1 MKTTFSHTFT
11 QHLTP
16 EQAAFIEEAVSG
28 PFWAEIHADGRLTGY
43 VEFDRQGRIIRARNR
58 DGVEKVID
66 PPFDLFR
73 RREP

>member
-28 PFWAEIHADGRLTGY
+28 PFWAEI
-43 VEFDRQGRIIRARNR
+43 IRARNR